1 MGELPYCHRI
11 LDIRH
16 LDPFFRALFCNRY
29 QYQYE
34 MQQKGL
40 YLILL
45 LSLSACQ
52 KDFVFLTA
60 EDKLVDKIWYL
71 EKISTPAGSL
81 TYTGQPTF
89 SFHLTKSSRFYN
101 DSDGIIGT
109 YYIDEQPLVTSLQIT
124 SNGRLIEAFLL
135 RQVESDYVVM
145 EYSKNNITNTLYFS
159 LRP

>member
-1 MGELPYCHRI
+1 
-11 LDIRH
+11 
-16 LDPFFRALFCNRY
+16 
-29 QYQYE
+29 

-52 KDFVFLTA
+52 KEFVFLTP

-101 DSDGIIGT
+101 DSDGISGT

-145 EYSKNNITNTLYFS
+145 EYSKNNTTNTLYFS
-159 LRP
+159 LRPWNS